1 MGHDWRPRV
10 LHLRVC
16 AGTGGGPEKT
26 ILNSPRF
33 IQSHGFDAS
42 VAYLCPPNDPIR
54 ESLQDRA
61 IASQCPL
68 FLLDDHG
75 PFDLRLVFRVVQLC
89 RQLKVDILQA
99 HDYKSNVIA
108 WCVRKLFR
116 CRLATML
123 HGWTDMTGRMPLYKR
138 IDQHFLKYFETLIC
152 VSRDLYE
159 ECQRLGIPDHRLH
172 FVPNAIDTESFR
184 REEDP
189 PSAKASI
196 LARPDRFLIGSVGRL
211 SPEKGFFELIQAVAS
226 LQQQGLPVDLWIA
239 GDGPDRPRLAQQIQS
254 CAQNDS
260 IRLLGQVSNLRP
272 FYQAMDLFVL
282 NSLREGLPNVLL
294 EAMAM
299 ETPAIATNVG
309 GIADLIEP
317 GKTGYLIDANQE
329 KGLIQSIHTAVRD
342 PNRGAIMAAE
352 ARRRVVCQ
360 YGFDARM
367 QKIAAVYRNML
378 SKSGR
383 CKEIPLR

>member
-1 MGHDWRPRV
+1 MGHEGRPRV

-54 ESLQDRA
+54 KTLQDRA

-75 PFDLRLVFRVVQLC
+75 PFDVRLVFRVVQLC
-89 RQLKVDILQA
+89 RRLKVDILQA

-108 WCVRKLFR
+108 WCVRKLVR
-116 CRLATML
+116 CRLVTML

-138 IDQHFLKYFETLIC
+138 IDQHFLRYFETLIC

-184 REEDP
+184 RVDDSG
-189 PSAKASI
+189 SAKAS
-196 LARPDRFLIGSVGRL
+196 LRARPERFLIGSVGRL
-211 SPEKGFFELIQAVAS
+211 SPEKGFPGLIQAVAS

-239 GDGPDRPRLAQQIQS
+239 GEGPDRPRLAQQIRS
-254 CAQNDS
+254 CAHEDS
-260 IRLLGQVSNLRP
+260 MRLLGQVSDLRP
-272 FYQAMDLFVL
+272 FYQAIDLFVL
-282 NSLREGLPNVLL
+282 NSRREGLPNVLL

-299 ETPAIATNVG
+299 ETPAIATSVG
-309 GIADLIEP
+309 GIPDLIEP
-317 GKTGYLIDANQE
+317 GKTGYLVAPDEE
-329 KGLIQSIHTAVRD
+329 KGLIQSIREAVRD
-342 PNRGAIMAAE
+342 PNRGAAMAAE
-352 ARRRVVCQ
+352 ARRRIVGQ
-360 YGFDARM
+360 FGFDARM
-367 QKIAAVYRNML
+367 QKIASIYRKTL
-378 SKSGR
+378 
-383 CKEIPLR
+383 